1 MPLFQIAASEK
12 LKDLSGKENI
22 QCSIKY
28 QVLSDLTAMV
38 GVVKQKKKATGELES
53 SKIKMFTRKEIE
65 AEEARLQQIEDMKRR
80 EEQRKRE

>member
-12 LKDLSGKENI
+12 LKDLSGKDNI

-38 GVVKQKKKATGELES
+38 GVVKQKKKATGVS
-53 SKIKMFTRKEIE
+53 
-65 AEEARLQQIEDMKRR
+65 AEEQKALDAREAALARLEARSKKAFGVM
-80 EEQRKRE
+80 